1 MQMRTLFLIIFSA
14 LSLLAVADDNAKN
27 ILNMVDKNLSSANR
41 FIESTITV
49 EGKRVT
55 RTITSKS
62 YSVGDQKA
70 FIEYLSPAR
79 EQGVKMLKLENQ
91 LWIYSP
97 STDRTIQI
105 SGHMLRQSVMGS
117 DLSYED
123 MMDNNKLTD
132 DYDAQIESEEEF
144 DGRNAYVIKLTAKK
158 PDMAYQTQKMWV
170 DTERFVP
177 LKQELY
183 AKSGQLIKKLEMKDV
198 VQIKGRW
205 FPMTMVYK
213 DMLLEGKG
221 TEFKITKIEFDADIP
236 EYIFS
241 KASLKK

>member
-1 MQMRTLFLIIFSA
+1 MKTLFLIAFFTLPI
-14 LSLLAVADDNAKN
+14 LSLADDSAVD
-27 ILNMVDKNLSSANR
+27 ILKKVDKNLTSVNRVVESA
-41 FIESTITV
+41 ITI

-62 YSVGDQKA
+62 YSAGDNKA
-70 FIEYLSPAR
+70 FIEYLSPPR

-123 MMDNNKLTD
+123 MMENNKLTD
-132 DYDAQIESEEEF
+132 VYDAQIESQEVYE
-144 DGRNAYVIKLTAKK
+144 GRNTYVIKLSAKK
-158 PDMAYQTQKMWV
+158 PDIAYQTQKIWV

-177 LKQELY
+177 LKQEMY

-198 VQIKGRW
+198 VQVKGRW

-221 TEFKITKIEFDADIP
+221 TEFKVTKIVFDVDIP
-236 EYIFS
+236 DYIFS

>member
-1 MQMRTLFLIIFSA
+1 MKTIFLIAFFTLPLIS
-14 LSLLAVADDNAKN
+14 VADDNAAD
-27 ILNMVDKNLSSANR
+27 ILKKVDKNLTSVNR
-41 FIESTITV
+41 VVESTITI

-55 RTITSKS
+55 RSITSKS
-62 YSVGDQKA
+62 YSIGDNKA
-70 FIEYLSPAR
+70 FIEYLSPPR

-105 SGHMLRQSVMGS
+105 SGHMLRQSIMGS

-123 MMDNNKLTD
+123 MMESNKLTD
-132 DYDAQIESEEEF
+132 FYDAQVEGEEEIE
-144 DGRNAYVIKLTAKK
+144 GRKAYIIKLTAKK
-158 PDMAYQTQKMWV
+158 AELAYQKQKMWV

-177 LKQELY
+177 LKQEMY

-198 VQIKGRW
+198 VQVKGRW

-221 TEFKITKIEFDADIP
+221 TEFKITKIEFDVEIP

>member
-1 MQMRTLFLIIFSA
+1 MKTLFLIVFFTLPLIS
-14 LSLLAVADDNAKN
+14 VADDNAVE
-27 ILNMVDKNLSSANR
+27 ILKKVDKNLTSENRVVESA
-41 FIESTITV
+41 ITV

-62 YSVGDQKA
+62 YSVGDNKA
-70 FIEYLSPAR
+70 FIEYLTPPR

-105 SGHMLRQSVMGS
+105 SGHMLRQSIMGS
-117 DLSYED
+117 DLSFED

-132 DYDAQIESEEEF
+132 VYDAQVEGEEEIE
-144 DGRNAYVIKLTAKK
+144 GRKAYIIKLTAKK
-158 PDMAYQTQKMWV
+158 ADLAYQTQKMWV

-177 LKQELY
+177 LKQEMY

-221 TEFKITKIEFDADIP
+221 TEFKVTKIEFDVDIP

>member
-1 MQMRTLFLIIFSA
+1 MKTLFLIALFS
-14 LSLLAVADDNAKN
+14 LPLISLADDSAVD
-27 ILNMVDKNLSSANR
+27 ILKKVDKNLISANR
-41 FIESTITV
+41 VMESTITI
-49 EGKRVT
+49 EGKRVN
-55 RTITSKS
+55 RTITSKT
-62 YSVGDQKA
+62 YSVGENKA
-70 FIEYLSPAR
+70 FTEYLSPPR

-123 MMDNNKLTD
+123 MMENNKLTD
-132 DYDAQIESEEEF
+132 VYDAQVEGEEEI
-144 DGRNAYVIKLTAKK
+144 DGRRAFIIKLTAKK
-158 PDMAYQTQKMWV
+158 TDLAYQTQKMWV

-198 VQIKGRW
+198 TKIQGRW

-221 TEFKITKIEFDADIP
+221 TEFKITKIEFDVEIP
-236 EYIFS
+236 DYIFS